1 LTERLQGTIKE
12 DLRLAFFV
20 ADDVL
25 VTPRD
30 EFGELFPPR
39 HGAVFGCF
47 RFRLAGS
54 SALRMSTPTGD
65 AIHPSRR
72 TPDLNAA
79 EQRATIT
86 KITWRLLPL
95 LLFCYIIA
103 YIDRIN
109 VGFAKLHLREV
120 LGVSEDRFS
129 SAYGLGAG
137 LFFIGY
143 FLFEVPSNLILQRV
157 GARVWIARIMIVWG
171 LVSMSFMFLKG
182 TTMFYTLRFLLG
194 AAEAGFFPGVILY
207 LTYWFPARERARTVA
222 MFVVGGV
229 LAGVI
234 GSPIS
239 GALLQLDGFGG
250 LAGWQWLFLLEGI
263 PAVIMGLVVLLVL
276 PNRPQAA
283 RWLSPAQKDWIQG
296 RLADDVAPSGPAP
309 RHGLI
314 AIFTNGR
321 VWLLCLIYFLLNV
334 GGYGYELWLPSI
346 IRSFSTTSS
355 FVLGTIN
362 AIPYFAA
369 GVVML
374 LVARYSDK
382 TGERRG
388 VVALAAI
395 SSAIGFALSAWF
407 KNPYLAMAALSLAFI
422 GLKSTI
428 APFWAMTTAFL
439 GGTAAAAGIA
449 FINSVGNL
457 GGFAG
462 PYLVGVIKDRTGSNV
477 AALLLLGAALLGMAV
492 FTLALPKTPRPR
504 GTIGGNK

>member
-1 LTERLQGTIKE
+1 MSNLDPASAAPSSNPDAPLTPE
-12 DLRLAFFV
+12 A
-20 ADDVL
+20 
-25 VTPRD
+25 
-30 EFGELFPPR
+30 
-39 HGAVFGCF
+39 
-47 RFRLAGS
+47 
-54 SALRMSTPTGD
+54 
-65 AIHPSRR
+65 
-72 TPDLNAA
+72 
-79 EQRATIT
+79 QRATLARV
-86 KITWRLLPL
+86 TWRLLPL
-95 LLFCYIIA
+95 LFFCYIIA

-120 LGVSEDRFS
+120 LGVSEEKFN

-143 FLFEVPSNLILQRV
+143 FIFEVPSNLILQRV

-171 LVSMSFMFLKG
+171 VVSMGFMFLKG
-182 TTMFYTLRFLLG
+182 TTMFYTMRFLLG

-207 LTYWFPARERARTVA
+207 LTYWFPTRERARTVA

-250 LAGWQWLFLLEGI
+250 LAGWQWLFLIEGI
-263 PAVIMGLVVLLVL
+263 PAVLMGLVVLLLL
-276 PNRPQAA
+276 PNRPQEA
-283 RWLSPAQKDWIQG
+283 RWLSPAQKKWIQG
-296 RLADDVAPSGPAP
+296 RLADDIAPPGPAP

-314 AIFTNGR
+314 EIFTSGR
-321 VWLLCLIYFLLNV
+321 VWLLCLLYFLMNV

-346 IRSFSTTSS
+346 IKSFSTTST
-355 FVLGTIN
+355 FVLGIIN

-369 GVVML
+369 GVAML

-382 TGERRG
+382 TGERRR
-388 VVALAAI
+388 VVALAAA

-407 KNPYLAMAALSLAFI
+407 KNPYFAMAALTLAFI

-462 PYLVGVIKDRTGSNV
+462 PYLVGIIKDKTGSNV
-477 AALLLLGAALLGMAV
+477 AALLLLGTALLGMAI
-492 FTLALPKTPRPR
+492 FTLALPKTPRPQE
-504 GTIGGNK
+504 GNGGNG